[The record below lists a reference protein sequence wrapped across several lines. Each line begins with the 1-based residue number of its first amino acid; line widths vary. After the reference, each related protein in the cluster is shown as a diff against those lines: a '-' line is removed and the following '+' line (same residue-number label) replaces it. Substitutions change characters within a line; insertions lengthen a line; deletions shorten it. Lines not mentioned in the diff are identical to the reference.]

1 MTFDPQYS
9 SLGGTVEGLKHG
21 QGQTGLFFQPH
32 PWTDACF
39 VCSKLDLRKGHLGLG
54 VRRRNLGLPSPGWP
68 CQEEGKWSAVSD
80 SPNLLERTT
89 IGKYPLDI
97 GTRHSLALIDAVREP
112 EYRDGD
118 RRLLFQEG
126 CFIEAMC
133 FTMLLF
139 CSVWLGLVWFGV
151 VWYGLA

>member
-1 MTFDPQYS
+1 M
-9 SLGGTVEGLKHG
+9 
-21 QGQTGLFFQPH
+21 
-32 PWTDACF
+32 
-39 VCSKLDLRKGHLGLG
+39 
-54 VRRRNLGLPSPGWP
+54 
-68 CQEEGKWSAVSD
+68 SD

-151 VWYGLA
+151 V